1 MDYRLLDQKTAAAHL
16 HMPET
21 ELRHA
26 AQRGEV
32 ASVSRGEAFYFE
44 MRALDEWAQRRLMAI
59 SARTLMGEHRQA
71 MDERRRRDGHD
82 FHISELMP
90 AANVQ
95 PFMTSKTR
103 AGVLRDMTD
112 FADSTGLL
120 YDPETLFVELQ
131 AREEV
136 ASTAQEGGV
145 ALLHPRYH
153 DPYLF
158 QETFLALGRTVR
170 PVFFGA
176 PGGEGTDLFFLICC
190 TDHVL
195 HLHILA
201 RLCLLARETTLLN
214 DLRAAVDG
222 EELHNVL
229 TCVEDDFLDRMAA
242 KAGRRARPEA
252 GDST

>member
-1 MDYRLLDQKTAAAHL
+1 MGYQLMDQKSAAAHL
-16 HMPET
+16 HMQEN
-21 ELRHA
+21 ELRHF

-32 ASVSRGEAFYFE
+32 PSVKRGDMYFFE
-44 MRALDEWAQRRLMAI
+44 HRALDEWAQRRLMEI
-59 SARTLMGEHRQA
+59 NDKTLKAEHQA
-71 MDERRRRDGHD
+71 AMHDRRRAEGHD
-82 FHISELMP
+82 FHVADLLRPETIAPELT
-90 AANVQ
+90 A
-95 PFMTSKTR
+95 KTR

-120 YDPETLFVELQ
+120 YDPETLFAELS

-136 ASTAQEGGV
+136 ASTAAGGGV

-176 PGGEGTDLFFLICC
+176 QDGTPTDLFFMICC
-190 TDHVL
+190 TDHEL

-201 RLCLLARETTLLN
+201 RLCLLAHGTDLLQELREAPDAESMHAALKKAEDAFL
-214 DLRAAVDG
+214 AAV
-222 EELHNVL
+222 
-229 TCVEDDFLDRMAA
+229 
-242 KAGRRARPEA
+242 P
-252 GDST
+252 

>member
-1 MDYRLLDQKTAAAHL
+1 MAFELMDQKSAAAHL
-16 HMPET
+16 HMKET
-21 ELRHA
+21 ELKHF

-32 ASVSRGEAFYFE
+32 PSVKRGDAFFFE
-44 MRALDEWAQRRLMAI
+44 HRALDEWAQRRLLAI
-59 SARTLMGEHRQA
+59 SDKELNSEHRLA
-71 MDERRRRDGHD
+71 MAERRQQDGHD
-82 FHISELMP
+82 LHIAALLRPETIQPEL
-90 AANVQ
+90 
-95 PFMTSKTR
+95 TSKTR

-120 YDPETLFVELQ
+120 YDPETLFAELN

-136 ASTAQEGGV
+136 ASTAAGGGV

-176 PGGEGTDLFFLICC
+176 QDGSATDLFFMICC
-190 TDHVL
+190 TDHMM

-201 RLCLLARETTLLN
+201 RLCLLAHGTNLL
-214 DLRAAVDG
+214 
-222 EELHNVL
+222 EELRVAPDAESMHAAL
-229 TCVEDDFLDRMAA
+229 KRVEDEFLNHA
-242 KAGRRARPEA
+242 
-252 GDST
+252 